1 MGDIPAPSLFKV
13 NSRSGDIAIKTDLK
27 TDDAFE
33 YTVSSGDNETIKAR
47 SPKIKAPNSVLT
59 EGIKYYVLY

>member
-1 MGDIPAPSLFKV
+1 MNMFLIFHFIQGDLIYEIVGDIPAPSLFKV

-33 YTVSSGDNETIKAR
+33 YTVSCCFFFFFG
-47 SPKIKAPNSVLT
+47 
-59 EGIKYYVLY
+59 